1 MSLFEDSRYQYRDT
15 FFVFFDKENRPEV
28 DKIQACLAELG
39 PKYDVT
45 NVRNPDAD
53 FESIT
58 VLIPH
63 DCSAMDIAYE
73 EGEEVASQVEE
84 VMQEF
89 QTVTLAGDDSK
100 KLLQIQNSTA
110 RFDIF
115 HFEQV
120 SISGEDEVLDP
131 GGLLLVMQKLCELVG
146 GVGLDPQSQALL

>member
-39 PKYDVT
+39 PKYEVT
-45 NVRNPDAD
+45 NVRNTDAD
-53 FESIT
+53 FECIT
-58 VLIPH
+58 VMIPH

-73 EGEEVASQVEE
+73 DSEEVATQIEE
-84 VMQEF
+84 VMQEV
-89 QTVTLAGDDSK
+89 QTLTTVGDDSK
-100 KLLQIQNSTA
+100 KLDQIQSSTA

-120 SISGEDEVLDP
+120 SISGEDEILDP
-131 GGLLLVMQKLCELVG
+131 GGLLLVMQKLCELVD